1 LNYKR
6 DERLNDFEN
15 KLLDILSKVLLLD
28 TDKITDDI
36 RRKDFEPWDSM
47 AHLVIVSEIE
57 NEFEIF
63 FEDEEVIELWTVG
76 DIKKVLATKL
86 SS

>member
-1 LNYKR
+1 MT
-6 DERLNDFEN
+6 DFED
-15 KLLDILSKVLLLD
+15 KLMEILSKALLLD
-28 TDKITDDI
+28 KEKITDDL

-47 AHLVIVSEIE
+47 NHLIIVTEIE

-63 FEDEEVIELWTVG
+63 FEDEEVVELWTVG
-76 DIKKVLATKL
+76 DIKKVLGSKF

>member
-1 LNYKR
+1 VI
-6 DERLNDFEN
+6 ETMTDFED
-15 KLLDILSKVLLLD
+15 KLLEILSKVLLLE
-28 TDKITDDI
+28 KEAIKDDL

-63 FEDEEVIELWTVG
+63 FDDEEVVDLWTVG
-76 DIKKVLATKL
+76 DIKKTLGSKL
-86 SS
+86 SPK

>member
-1 LNYKR
+1 MTDYE
-6 DERLNDFEN
+6 D

-28 TDKITDDI
+28 KDKITDDL

-47 AHLVIVSEIE
+47 AHLIIVSEIE

-76 DIKKVLATKL
+76 DIKKVLSSKL
-86 SS
+86 PP

>member
-1 LNYKR
+1 MT
-6 DERLNDFEN
+6 DFED
-15 KLLDILSKVLLLD
+15 KLLDILSKVLLLEK
-28 TDKITDDI
+28 DKITDDL

-47 AHLVIVSEIE
+47 NHLIIVSEIE

-63 FEDEEVIELWTVG
+63 FEDEEVVDMWTVG
-76 DIKKVLATKL
+76 DIKNVLGSKF

>member
-1 LNYKR
+1 MT
-6 DERLNDFEN
+6 DFED
-15 KLLDILSKVLLLD
+15 KLLDILSKVLLLEK
-28 TDKITDDI
+28 DKITDDL

-47 AHLVIVSEIE
+47 NHLIIVSEIE

-63 FEDEEVIELWTVG
+63 FEDEEVVELWTVG
-76 DIKKVLATKL
+76 DIKKVLGSKF

>member
-1 LNYKR
+1 MT
-6 DERLNDFEN
+6 DFED
-15 KLLDILSKVLLLD
+15 KLLEILSKVLLLD
-28 TDKITDDI
+28 KDKITDNI

-47 AHLVIVSEIE
+47 AHLLIVTEIE

-63 FEDEEVIELWTVG
+63 FEDEEVIDIWTVA
-76 DIKKVLATKL
+76 DIKKVLNNKL

>member
-1 LNYKR
+1 MA
-6 DERLNDFEN
+6 DFEE
-15 KLLDILSKVLLLD
+15 KLLEILSKVFLLD
-28 TDKITDDI
+28 KDKITDDL

-47 AHLVIVSEIE
+47 NHLIIVSEIE

-63 FEDEEVIELWTVG
+63 FEVEEVVELWTVG
-76 DIKKVLATKL
+76 DIKKVLGSKF

>member
-1 LNYKR
+1 MT
-6 DERLNDFEN
+6 DFED
-15 KLLDILSKVLLLD
+15 KLLDILSKVFLLD
-28 TDKITDDI
+28 KDKITDDL

-47 AHLVIVSEIE
+47 NHLILVSEIE

-63 FEDEEVIELWTVG
+63 FEDEEVVELWTVG
-76 DIKKVLATKL
+76 DIKKVLGSKF

>member
-1 LNYKR
+1 MA
-6 DERLNDFEN
+6 DFEE
-15 KLLDILSKVLLLD
+15 KLLEILSKVFLLD
-28 TDKITDDI
+28 KDKITDDL

-47 AHLVIVSEIE
+47 NHLIIVTEIE

-63 FEDEEVIELWTVG
+63 FEDEEVVELWTVG
-76 DIKKVLATKL
+76 DIKKVLGTKF

>member
-1 LNYKR
+1 MT
-6 DERLNDFEN
+6 DFEN
-15 KLLDILSKVLLLD
+15 KLLEILSKVLLLD

>member
-1 LNYKR
+1 MT
-6 DERLNDFEN
+6 DFEE
-15 KLLDILSKVLLLD
+15 KLLEILSKVLLLD
-28 TDKITDDI
+28 KDKITDDL

-47 AHLVIVSEIE
+47 NHLIIVTEIE

-63 FEDEEVIELWTVG
+63 FEDEEVVELWTVG
-76 DIKKVLATKL
+76 DIKKVLGSKF

>member
-1 LNYKR
+1 MT
-6 DERLNDFEN
+6 DFEN

>member
-1 LNYKR
+1 MT
-6 DERLNDFEN
+6 DFED
-15 KLLDILSKVLLLD
+15 KLLDILSKVLLVD
-28 TDKITDDI
+28 KDKITDDL

-47 AHLVIVSEIE
+47 NHLILVSEIE

-63 FEDEEVIELWTVG
+63 FEDEEVVELWTVG
-76 DIKKVLATKL
+76 DIKKVLGSKF

>member
-1 LNYKR
+1 MT
-6 DERLNDFEN
+6 DFDD
-15 KLLDILSKVLLLD
+15 KLLEILSKVLLLD
-28 TDKITDDI
+28 KDKITDDL

-57 NEFEIF
+57 NEFEMF
-63 FEDEEVIELWTVG
+63 FEDEEVVDLWTVG
-76 DIKKVLATKL
+76 DIKKVLASKL